1 MSQEKNTEL
10 KGDLFL
16 LSDNKQAFAMAQIE
30 LLTAIK
36 NCGSISAA
44 AKQAGISYK
53 TAWDRIDAMNNMSE
67 QPLVVRVAGGAKGG
81 GSQLTRLGEKIIDG
95 FDAMQQEHQNFIAR
109 MGSKLHSLQDVA
121 NFIRSGN
128 MQTSARNQFRGQI
141 TRIIPGAVNAE
152 VVLELSESQTVTAI
166 ITNDSLQQ
174 LNLKT
179 GSQVIALVKAS
190 WVLLSKETGL
200 KTSARN
206 QLTGTI
212 TRICEGAVNSD
223 ITVDLGAGKS
233 ISAVITHSSCK
244 EMGLQQ
250 GDNVCA
256 FFKASNVILMAE

>member
-1 MSQEKNTEL
+1 
-10 KGDLFL
+10 
-16 LSDNKQAFAMAQIE
+16 MAQIE
-30 LLTAIK
+30 LLIAIK

-81 GSQLTRLGEKIIDG
+81 GSQLTPLGEQIITG
-95 FDAMQQEHQNFIAR
+95 FDALQQEHQSFVER
-109 MGSKLHSLQDVA
+109 LGSKLHSLQDVA

-141 TRIIPGAVNAE
+141 TKIMPGAVNAE
-152 VVLELSESQTVTAI
+152 IVLALNESQTVTAI
-166 ITNDSLQQ
+166 ITHDSLQQ
-174 LNLKT
+174 LNLKV
-179 GSQVIALVKAS
+179 GSPVVALVKAS

-206 QLTGTI
+206 QLTGKI
-212 TRICEGAVNSD
+212 QRISEGAVNSD
-223 ITVDLGAGKS
+223 VTVDLGGGKS
-233 ISAVITHSSCK
+233 LSAVITHSSCEELELK
-244 EMGLQQ
+244 P